1 MCISK
6 CSIDGIA
13 ITSRMIPDP
22 VNCLDFRWI
31 THVKLNAWAVALIS
45 LCVAVISAIMSGALM
60 LMLPYGD
67 PEILVRDLKVYI
79 ILLPVPIF
87 LIRDLLRI
95 IAFLFFGDVRLN
107 RIIFAYPFA
116 GSGIFSHPNH
126 LLRINAYKSCLIFPT
141 VITVVIALLSLLI
154 YPSLWAVF
162 LVGMTIGWSV
172 SDVWLLYRLKDMKS
186 EYFVRVWA
194 SEIGCDIHEKRG

>member
-1 MCISK
+1 M
-6 CSIDGIA
+6 DL
-13 ITSRMIPDP
+13 DP
-22 VNCLDFRWI
+22 VNCPDFRWI

-45 LCVAVISAIMSGALM
+45 ICVAVISAIMSGALM
-60 LMLPYGD
+60 LLLPYGD

-79 ILLPVPIF
+79 ILLPLPIF

-95 IAFLFFGDVRLN
+95 VAFLFFGDVRLN
-107 RIIFAYPFA
+107 RIIFAYPFSR
-116 GSGIFSHPNH
+116 GGIFSCPNH
-126 LLRINAYKSCLIFPT
+126 LLRINAYKSCLIFST

-154 YPSLWAVF
+154 YPSLWTVF
-162 LVGMTIGWSV
+162 LVGMVIGWSV

-194 SEIGCDIHEKRG
+194 SEIGCDIYEKRG